1 MMSDPD
7 RGDCA
12 RADPERGERRPMGYY
27 EKYDA
32 QMVGCAE
39 TSSVAVRN
47 REIVP
52 NLRAQR
58 QELEARI
65 HKIDKLLQLLE
76 RNPEFIQ
83 MMDLTRE
90 LI

>member
-1 MMSDPD
+1 MVYEDVLIPKQEYAGTAPSLMS
-7 RGDCA
+7 
-12 RADPERGERRPMGYY
+12 
-27 EKYDA
+27 
-32 QMVGCAE
+32 
-39 TSSVAVRN
+39 RN

>member
-1 MMSDPD
+1 
-7 RGDCA
+7 
-12 RADPERGERRPMGYY
+12 MGYY
-27 EKYDA
+27 ENENEMLKKQAYDA
-32 QMVGCAE
+32 AMVQSE
-39 TSSVAVRN
+39 VAVRN

-65 HKIDKLLQLLE
+65 HKIDKLLMLLDK
-76 RNPEFIQ
+76 NPEFIQ
-83 MMDLTRE
+83 MLDLTRE

>member
-1 MMSDPD
+1 
-7 RGDCA
+7 
-12 RADPERGERRPMGYY
+12 MGYY
-27 EKYDA
+27 ENEMMLQKQAYDA

-39 TSSVAVRN
+39 PPSVAVRN

-76 RNPEFIQ
+76 KNPEFIQ

>member
-1 MMSDPD
+1 
-7 RGDCA
+7 
-12 RADPERGERRPMGYY
+12 MGYY
-27 EKYDA
+27 ENEMLAK
-32 QMVGCAE
+32 QGLGGE
-39 TSSVAVRN
+39 TSPGLAVRN

>member
-1 MMSDPD
+1 MDYASELNQ
-7 RGDCA
+7 A
-12 RADPERGERRPMGYY
+12 LN
-27 EKYDA
+27 
-32 QMVGCAE
+32 
-39 TSSVAVRN
+39 SSIATPSLSVRN

-65 HKIDKLLQLLE
+65 HKIDKLLSMLE
-76 RNPEFIQ
+76 KNPEFSV
-83 MMDLTRE
+83 MLDLTRE